1 MSVQE
6 AEFEAIR
13 TIVARVAG
21 PGRIPESVSRET
33 RLGKG
38 YLLDSVE
45 MLDVVIAC
53 ETEFDIA
60 FGEQDLKP
68 SSFETL
74 GSLTDLVRSKVA
86 GKRV

>member
-1 MSVQE
+1 MSVHE
-6 AEFEAIR
+6 AAFDAIR
-13 TIVARVAG
+13 EIVARVAG
-21 PGRIPESVSRET
+21 PGRIPEAVTRET

-53 ETEFDIA
+53 EAEFDIA
-60 FGEQDLKP
+60 FGEQDLNP

-86 GKRV
+86 GKGV